1 MSAPERA
8 PEGALRTGR
17 WRRDLALAVGVA
29 VASFVFAA
37 GFDLHERFAGWAL
50 RHESW
55 DADELAF
62 GLAVLAGGLAWV
74 AWRRRGE
81 VEAELRLRMQAE
93 GHIGELL
100 AHNRELAQGLIA
112 LQESERRALARELH
126 DEFGQACSAIRVETA
141 WLRRATQVGHD
152 GELAA
157 AQREGIRQA
166 ASRADAAASELHG
179 LVRDMLR
186 RLRPAELDAL
196 GLVGALQALGEAWE
210 QRSGVACT
218 FHHDGGEEG
227 LDDAVSVAAY
237 RVVQEALTNV
247 LRHARATTV
256 SVRLAI
262 RAGRVLELVV
272 QDDGRGMD
280 IGASHR
286 GLGLLGATERAAA
299 VGGTL
304 EVTSLLGRGVR
315 LELRIPLAVIGAA
328 LPVREA
334 A

>member
-1 MSAPERA
+1 VSAPERA
-8 PEGALRTGR
+8 PEPAFRTGR

-29 VASFVFAA
+29 LASFAFAA

-50 RHESW
+50 KHESW

-93 GHIGELL
+93 RHVKELL

-141 WLRRATQVGHD
+141 WLKRAAL
-152 GELAA
+152 GEHEGALAA

-166 ASRADAAASELHG
+166 AQRADAAARELHG

-196 GLVGALQALGEAWE
+196 GLVGALQALSEAWE

-218 FHHDGGEEG
+218 FHHDGEEDG

-237 RVVQEALTNV
+237 RIVQEALTNV

-262 RAGRVLELVV
+262 RAGRALELVV

-280 IGASHR
+280 IGAADR

-304 EVTSLLGRGVR
+304 DVSSLLGRGVR
-315 LELRIPLAVIGAA
+315 VALSIPLSA
-328 LPVREA
+328 LPETDVREA